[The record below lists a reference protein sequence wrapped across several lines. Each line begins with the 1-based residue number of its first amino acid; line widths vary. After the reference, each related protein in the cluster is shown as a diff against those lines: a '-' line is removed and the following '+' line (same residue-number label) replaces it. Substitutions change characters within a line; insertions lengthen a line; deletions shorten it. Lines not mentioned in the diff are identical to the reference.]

1 LRQEGNS
8 QKWLRHTSER
18 EPPSPFLGFPVPLSD
33 ILEISLRRPWDY
45 AARGAVPPGIE
56 SLVIFILGLA
66 VGVCERPTFKAS
78 FQGAM
83 QPCLG

>member
-1 LRQEGNS
+1 MS
-8 QKWLRHTSER
+8 P
-18 EPPSPFLGFPVPLSD
+18 EPPLLSCGFPAPLSD
-33 ILEISLRRPWDY
+33 ILEISLRRLWDY

-66 VGVCERPTFKAS
+66 VGVCERPTVEPS
-78 FQGAM
+78 FQGPM